1 MQQTSL
7 PKTKEAQLGEEAAEE
22 GVAKK
27 RLVLTSG
34 SFKSSPENPAIL
46 LDLGENG
53 HFETVWQQQ
62 PSWRYI
68 RKRTG
73 AELLFIVAELQRMM
87 AAIEPTVGLT
97 LAMHIQ
103 SGW

>member
-34 SFKSSPENPAIL
+34 SFK
-46 LDLGENG
+46 
-53 HFETVWQQQ
+53 
-62 PSWRYI
+62 
-68 RKRTG
+68 
-73 AELLFIVAELQRMM
+73 
-87 AAIEPTVGLT
+87 
-97 LAMHIQ
+97 
-103 SGW
+103 